1 MLIGSQRKISVSST
15 KNLRMLF
22 YLIGYRSQGES
33 VVILFV
39 DTIDGSV
46 KYSIVN
52 DCYVYE
58 HENLTC
64 QILNKHSV
72 KPLTLLCWTHP
83 DLDHSVGL
91 YDVINDFCT
100 EDTLVILPEYFH
112 NRDTDVV
119 KVNNKDEKN
128 VLDKIFSLNT
138 TGKPTLTHIAVSRN
152 FHEIDRVTFAGIDE
166 TTLDISVDALTP
178 HSDAL
183 SRAFYQHKKF
193 TLKNDV
199 SISTILNVDNYYIYL
214 GGDVTEQMIMD
225 TPPGILKQCRFVK
238 VPHHGSNTAA
248 ALLDYLPDTI
258 DSACFTT
265 KTKNLPVQDVVD
277 DYKDISQY
285 IAATGSKDRRDHQHG
300 IILYE
305 YDFSGDEIHVDVT
318 PFDNGYVL
326 QGNYVLEN
334 NNQVLQTNET

>member
-1 MLIGSQRKISVSST
+1 MLNGTQRQISVSST

-22 YLIGYRSQGES
+22 YLIGYRTQGES
-33 VVILFV
+33 VVILFI

-64 QILNKHSV
+64 QILGKHSV
-72 KPLTLLCWTHP
+72 KPLSLLCWTHP

-91 YDVINDFCT
+91 YNVIKDFCS
-100 EDTLVILPEYFH
+100 EETLVILPEYFH

-119 KVNNKDEKN
+119 TVKNKDERN

-138 TGKPTLTHIAVSRN
+138 TGNPTLTHIAVSRN
-152 FHEIDRVTFAGIDE
+152 YHEIDRVTFVGIDE

-178 HSDAL
+178 HSDPL
-183 SRAFYQHKKF
+183 SRAFYQQKKF

-214 GGDVTEQMIMD
+214 GGDVTEQMIMNS
-225 TPPGILKQCRFVK
+225 PSGVFRKCRFIK

-248 ALLDYLPDTI
+248 ALLDYLPETI

-265 KTKNLPVQDVVD
+265 KSKKLPVQEVMD
-277 DYKDISQY
+277 DYKNISQY
-285 IAATGSKDRRDHQHG
+285 ITATGSKDRREHLYG

-305 YDFSGDEIHVDVT
+305 FDFSGDEIHVDVT
-318 PFDNGYVL
+318 PYDNGYVIK
-326 QGNYVLEN
+326 GNYAPE
-334 NNQVLQTNET
+334 